1 MLGNQGPGSITESLV
16 QDVMK
21 LQGSMAPAQIIS
33 LMDFGAN
40 TYAMGDHD
48 DHVHVGFQPLYGP
61 GSTSATKQFS
71 QILKPDQ
78 WERLIDRIGQIDNPT
93 VPTSPS
99 RYATPVQ
106 EGHSEKPGKRGD
118 RASSVHLG
126 E

>member
-1 MLGNQGPGSITESLV
+1 ME
-16 QDVMK
+16 
-21 LQGSMAPAQIIS
+21 LQGSMTPDQIIS

-40 TYAMGDHD
+40 TYSMGDHD

-61 GSTSATKQFS
+61 GATSVSKQFD

-78 WERLIDRIGQIDNPT
+78 WERLIDRLGEIENPS

-99 RYATPVQ
+99 RYALPA
-106 EGHSEKPGKRGD
+106 GHDEKGKADAGKR
-118 RASSVHLG
+118 ASDAHLG